1 MAAGHWPVQAAML
14 RRVALAL
21 GPELAQEIA
30 FVGGCTVGL
39 MLTDPV
45 AREAVRFTEDV
56 DVIIHVLG
64 PGKWYQFEQ
73 VLAAH
78 GFHSSPLDEVI
89 CRKRLRDGQG
99 VDLVVDFMPD
109 DPAILGFGNRWYAAA
124 LRHAA
129 DEMLGD
135 GVAIRVVTPPYF
147 LGTKLE
153 AWQGRGNNDPL
164 ASRDVEDILSV
175 VDGRPSLHGEVA
187 RADAVL
193 RHAIAE
199 GIAGLL
205 GHRDFSYAV
214 QSVADN
220 NRQREELLFQR
231 LESLAA
237 AGR

>member
-1 MAAGHWPVQAAML
+1 MAPGHWPVQAAML

-21 GPELAQEIA
+21 GPELAQETA

-45 AREAVRFTEDV
+45 ALEAVRFTEDV

-64 PGKWYQFEQ
+64 PGKWYQFEKM
-73 VLAAH
+73 LAAR
-78 GFHSSPLDEVI
+78 GFRSSPLDEVI
-89 CRKRLRDGQG
+89 CRKRLRDDQG

-124 LRHAA
+124 LRDAE
-129 DEMLGD
+129 DRILDD

-175 VDGRPSLHGEVA
+175 VDGRPALYDEVA
-187 RADAVL
+187 GAEAAL
-193 RHAIAE
+193 RLAIAE
-199 GIAGLL
+199 GVAGLL
-205 GHRDFSYAV
+205 GHRDFTYVV
-214 QSVADN
+214 QSAAGN
-220 NRQREELLFQR
+220 NRQREALLFQR
-231 LESLAA
+231 LDALAA